1 MKGSGSE
8 ESEYIRIGK
17 TVVQKVQKLMLVSI
31 LSGSS
36 NRGVSI
42 FLITFTPTSCYG
54 TIKNLNNLPNSS
66 N

>member
-1 MKGSGSE
+1 MKGSDSE

-36 NRGVSI
+36 NREVSI

>member
-1 MKGSGSE
+1 MKGSDSE

-36 NRGVSI
+36 NRGVKY
-42 FLITFTPTSCYG
+42 FLDYLYTYFMLWYNQESQ
-54 TIKNLNNLPNSS
+54 
-66 N
+66 

>member
-31 LSGSS
+31 LSGSF
-36 NRGVSI
+36 NRGVKY
-42 FLITFTPTSCYG
+42 FLDYLYTYFM
-54 TIKNLNNLPNSS
+54 L
-66 N
+66 